1 MIEIIKI
8 RYDDKGYWYSNKNRL
23 KKILTDPL
31 TPELY
36 IVTLNEKEEKD
47 IYFLT
52 DLENKEVLIG
62 NVIISVP
69 KSEDFGSVL

>member
-23 KKILTDPL
+23 KKILADPL
-31 TPELY
+31 TPELF
-36 IVTLNEKEEKD
+36 IVTLNEKEETD

-62 NVIISVP
+62 NVIISIP
-69 KSEDFGSVL
+69 KSKHFDSSL